1 MIEKLTPYKHIIWD
15 WNGTLLNDLDLT
27 LKAINSQVK
36 KFNLV
41 MPTKDEHRKNFG
53 FPIQDYY
60 KRIGFDLE
68 NNCFKKI
75 ADEFVEEY
83 FESFH
88 TADLFEGTKGL
99 LESLKYE
106 GKLQSI
112 LSASFQEHLDFA
124 LGQHDIR
131 HFFEN
136 VFGIHHHLADSK
148 VQRGLELIEKS
159 HVPKNETLLIGDTD
173 HDLEVGQEMGVEVL
187 LVADGHQSYERLKE
201 LHHNVLETRFF
212 SNDDL

>member
-1 MIEKLTPYKHIIWD
+1 MIEKLTPYRHIIWD

-27 LKAINSQVK
+27 LKAIHSQVK
-36 KFNLV
+36 KFNLD
-41 MPTKDEHRKNFG
+41 MPTKDEHRQNFG

-60 KRIGFDLE
+60 KRIGFDLD

-75 ADEFVEEY
+75 ADDFVEEY
-83 FESFH
+83 FEHFH
-88 TADLFEGTKGL
+88 TAELFDGTKKL
-99 LESLKYE
+99 LEELKSI

-112 LSASFQEHLDFA
+112 LSASFQEHLDYA
-124 LGQHDIR
+124 LKQHEIG

-136 VFGIHHHLADSK
+136 IFGIHHHLADSK

-159 HVPKNETLLIGDTD
+159 HIPKNETLLVGDTD
-173 HDLEVGQEMGVEVL
+173 HDLEVGKEMGVEVL

-201 LHHNVLETRFF
+201 IHDNVLETRMI
-212 SNDDL
+212 NNGDL